1 MNAKPAYTVA
11 VVGATGAV
19 GTEMIEILEERKFP
33 VEVLLPLASYRS
45 AGERVTFHEQ
55 ELVVRELTQDSFEG
69 VDIALFSAGAD
80 ISREY
85 APIAAKAGAVV
96 IDNSSAWR
104 MGKDVPLVVPEVNRA
119 DIAKHKG
126 IIDNPNCST
135 IQMVVALKPLHD
147 QARIKRIVVTTFQSV
162 SGTGKDAMDEL
173 MAECQDLLSFKSASP
188 KVYPYQIAFNC
199 LPQIDEFLPSGYT
212 KEEMKMVHETRKIM
226 GDQSI
231 HVTATTVRVP
241 VYIGHSE
248 AVNIEMEKK
257 LTASEARAIL
267 ST

>member
-1 MNAKPAYTVA
+1 MKAKPTYTVA

-45 AGERVTFHEQ
+45 AGERVTFHDQ

-104 MGKDVPLVVPEVNRA
+104 VGVAVRMMGYDFM
-119 DIAKHKG
+119 
-126 IIDNPNCST
+126 C
-135 IQMVVALKPLHD
+135 
-147 QARIKRIVVTTFQSV
+147 
-162 SGTGKDAMDEL
+162 
-173 MAECQDLLSFKSASP
+173 
-188 KVYPYQIAFNC
+188 
-199 LPQIDEFLPSGYT
+199 
-212 KEEMKMVHETRKIM
+212 
-226 GDQSI
+226 
-231 HVTATTVRVP
+231 
-241 VYIGHSE
+241 
-248 AVNIEMEKK
+248 
-257 LTASEARAIL
+257 
-267 ST
+267 

>member
-33 VEVLLPLASYRS
+33 VGELRPLASYRS
-45 AGERVTFHEQ
+45 AGGLVTFHEQ

-104 MGKDVPLVVPEVNRA
+104 MGKDVPLVVPAVNRA
-119 DIAKHKG
+119 ESARHKG
-126 IIDNPNCST
+126 INGNPNGST
-135 IQMVVALKPLHD
+135 DHMVVGPKPSDH
-147 QARIKRIVVTTFQSV
+147 
-162 SGTGKDAMDEL
+162 
-173 MAECQDLLSFKSASP
+173 
-188 KVYPYQIAFNC
+188 
-199 LPQIDEFLPSGYT
+199 
-212 KEEMKMVHETRKIM
+212 
-226 GDQSI
+226 
-231 HVTATTVRVP
+231 
-241 VYIGHSE
+241 
-248 AVNIEMEKK
+248 
-257 LTASEARAIL
+257 
-267 ST
+267 